1 MEYVEIL
8 RARRVLTWYCA
19 ILLGMLA
26 ISVISLYSGH
36 HPNIY
41 GGHGSLAV
49 SAILTGCA
57 FGAMIVATCVAPGLN
72 AESNTLAIAWTRPIP
87 RASIV
92 LRYIAVDVVAI
103 IVAYAYTFAIVL
115 AFCALLGFAGHIFVD
130 ADIPLALLN
139 GLGCALMWYGLIM
152 VVAAPL
158 NGRGALIAGLS
169 WGAFVVIGVLWSAP
183 FPTAIHA
190 VLTFLNY
197 FNPLTYFAGE
207 NSDGHAHGH
216 EVLMLSPEIL
226 TLIAWG
232 FVAVTLAGTV
242 RLWSTR
248 EV

>member
-19 ILLGMLA
+19 VLLAALA
-26 ISVISLYSGH
+26 ITAVSMVSGH
-36 HPNIY
+36 AHVG
-41 GGHGSLAV
+41 GGHPSIAL
-49 SAILTGCA
+49 SAILSGCA

-72 AESNTLAIAWTRPIP
+72 AESNTLAIAWTRPVP
-87 RASIV
+87 RPSIV
-92 LRYIAVDVVAI
+92 LRYIAVDVAAI

-115 AFCALLGFAGHIFVD
+115 AFCALLGFFGHIFAD

-158 NGRGALIAGLS
+158 NGRGNLVAGLS
-169 WGAFVVIGVLWSAP
+169 WGVFVVGGALWAAP
-183 FPTAIHA
+183 FPAAIHTI
-190 VLTFLNY
+190 LTFVNY
-197 FNPLTYFAGE
+197 FNPMTYFAGGSTDD
-207 NSDGHAHGH
+207 NHSHH
-216 EVLMLSPEIL
+216 VLMLNTEIL
-226 TLIAWG
+226 TLIAWV
-232 FVAVTLAGTV
+232 FVAVTLVAAV